1 MSTRK
6 HFDRMLPQPWGQFAK
21 VGIILAF
28 FSALPNMQVQ
38 LGAILLLFFVKPTKI
53 FIIFFLSKT
62 MISVPLPPSWP
73 SPRKFAK
80 NRGKNPYTRYP
91 QGLGKPKFIIF
102 CIQIVKKHE
111 MN

>member
-1 MSTRK
+1 
-6 HFDRMLPQPWGQFAK
+6 
-21 VGIILAF
+21 
-28 FSALPNMQVQ
+28 MQVQ